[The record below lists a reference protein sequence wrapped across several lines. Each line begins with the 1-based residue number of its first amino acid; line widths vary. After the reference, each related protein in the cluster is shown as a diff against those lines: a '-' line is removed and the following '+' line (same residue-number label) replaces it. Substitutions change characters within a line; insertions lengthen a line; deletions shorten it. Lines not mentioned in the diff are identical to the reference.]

1 MSTGRVSSVVRQE
14 RIEPSI
20 VQVILEDRVHKNT
33 FSAELCAGLLHAF
46 ASIASD
52 EHCKVVIITGYDTY
66 FCSGGTQE
74 ALLGLSD
81 GQGKFTDYPI
91 YNLPL
96 ACEVPVISAMQG
108 HGIGGGLVFGLFADF
123 VILSRE
129 SVYTTN
135 FMKYG
140 FTPGFGSTLVLRE
153 KLGLPLAEELLMTAD
168 SYRGAQLAERGI
180 PFPVLPRSEVLPYAH
195 QLAKKLADKPRQSLV
210 TLKAHMVAG
219 LRADLPRATDQEVA
233 MHDQTFHQPEVR
245 DRIKALFG
253 K

>member
-1 MSTGRVSSVVRQE
+1 MVTPAVRHE
-14 RIEPSI
+14 RIEPAI
-20 VQVILEDRVHKNT
+20 VQVTLEDRVHKNT
-33 FSAELCAGLLHAF
+33 FSAEICAGLWDAF
-46 ASIASD
+46 ANIAGD
-52 EHCKVVIITGYDTY
+52 QHCKVVIVTGYDSY

-96 ACEVPVISAMQG
+96 ACEVPVIAAMQG
-108 HGIGGGLVFGLFADF
+108 HGIGGGFVFGLFADF
-123 VILSRE
+123 IIFSRE

-153 KLGLPLAEELLMTAD
+153 KLGLPLAQELLMTAET
-168 SYRGAQLAERGI
+168 YRGAQLAERGI
-180 PFPVLPRSEVLPYAH
+180 AFPVLPRSEVLPYAY
-195 QLAKKLADKPRQSLV
+195 QLARNLADKPRQSLV

-219 LRADLPRATDQEVA
+219 LRADLPRATELEVA
-233 MHDQTFHQPEVR
+233 MHAQTFHQPEVK